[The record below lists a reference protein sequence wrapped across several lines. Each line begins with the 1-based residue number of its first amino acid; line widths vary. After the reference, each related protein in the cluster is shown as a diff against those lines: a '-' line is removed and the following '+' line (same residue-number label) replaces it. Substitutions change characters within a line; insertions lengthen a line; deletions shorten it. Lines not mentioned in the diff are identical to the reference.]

1 MKYDFYNYIF
11 LFLPSVMN
19 ESQEHKLQVKQK
31 FKQLKCC
38 VLVPTYNN
46 AQTIEDV
53 IQSTLEYCDEV
64 IIVNDGCTDHT
75 SEILTKYPQL
85 KVITHLVNQ
94 GKGVGLR
101 NGFKKAVELGFDYV
115 ISIDSDGQHYP
126 KDFILFLD
134 KIEQEPGS
142 LIIGARNM
150 TVENVPNKSTFGNK
164 FSNFWFWAET
174 GIKMPDTQSG
184 YRLYPVQCLK
194 NICLFTTKF
203 ELEIEVIVKAAWR
216 GIPIVSVPVNVYY
229 APEGERVSHF
239 IPSRDSTR
247 ISFLNTYLVIL
258 AALFWRPVM
267 LLRSINLKNLKKVWR
282 EEVIA
287 AHEST
292 NKKALSVG
300 VGLFFGIVPIWGFQF
315 ALAIFAAIFFK
326 LNKIIVGLTAQI
338 SIPPMIPFVLYA
350 SVKTGE
356 YVLGQKVNLD
366 FDKLLTIETL
376 KNLYVYY
383 IGATV
388 LSMVVGIAGFLV
400 TWILLKVFGYKPSMN
415 EPKS

>member
-1 MKYDFYNYIF
+1 MT
-11 LFLPSVMN
+11 

-46 AQTIEDV
+46 AKTLEGV
-53 IQSTLEYCDEV
+53 IQSTFEYCDEV
-64 IIVNDGCTDHT
+64 IIVNDGCTDNT
-75 SEILTKYPQL
+75 AEILAKYPQL
-85 KVITHLVNQ
+85 KVVTHPVNQ

-134 KIEQEPGS
+134 KIEKEPGS

-174 GIKMPDTQSG
+174 GITMPDTQSG
-184 YRLYPVQCLK
+184 YRLYPVQRLK
-194 NICLFTTKF
+194 KIWLFTTKF

-216 GIPIVSVPVNVYY
+216 GIPVVSVPVSVYY

-267 LLRSINLKNLKKVWR
+267 LIRSINLRNLKRVWKT
-282 EEVIA
+282 EVVA

-315 ALAIFAAIFFK
+315 ALAIFTAVFFK

-338 SIPPMIPFVLYA
+338 SVPPLIPFVLYA

-356 YVLGQKVNLD
+356 FVLGQKVNLD
-366 FDKLLTIETL
+366 FTKLLSIETL

-388 LSMVVGIAGFLV
+388 LSIAAGIAGFLV
-400 TWILLKVFGYKPSMN
+400 TWILLKVFGYKPTVN

>member
-1 MKYDFYNYIF
+1 M
-11 LFLPSVMN
+11 M
-19 ESQEHKLQVKQK
+19 ETQEQKALVKQK

-38 VLVPTYNN
+38 VLIPTYNN
-46 AQTIEDV
+46 SKTIEHV
-53 IQSTLEYCDEV
+53 IQSTLEYCDDV
-64 IIVNDGCTDHT
+64 IVINDGCTDT
-75 SEILTKYPQL
+75 TPEILAKYPQL
-85 KVITHLVNQ
+85 IIVTHSVNQ
-94 GKGVGLR
+94 GKGKGLR
-101 NGFKKAVELGFDYV
+101 NGFAKAAELGFDYA

-126 KDFILFLD
+126 KDFIVFLN
-134 KIEQEPGS
+134 KVEQEPGS

-150 TVENVPNKSTFGNK
+150 TVENVPNKSNFGNK

-174 GIKMPDTQSG
+174 GITLPDTQSG
-184 YRLYPVQCLK
+184 YRLYPVKRLK
-194 NICLFTTKF
+194 KIWLFTTKF

-216 GIPIVSVPVNVYY
+216 GIPVISVPVSVYY

-267 LLRSINLKNLKKVWR
+267 LIRSINFKNLKKVWK
-282 EEVIA
+282 EEVVA

-315 ALAIFAAIFFK
+315 ALAIFSAIYFK
-326 LNKIIVGLTAQI
+326 LNKVIVGLSAQI
-338 SIPPMIPFVLYA
+338 SVPPLIPFVLYA

-356 YVLGQKVNLD
+356 LVLGQKVNLD
-366 FDKLLTIETL
+366 FTKLLSVETL
-376 KNLYVYY
+376 NNLYVYY

-388 LSMVVGIAGFLV
+388 LSIVAGVVGYIV
-400 TWILLKVFGYKPSMN
+400 TWVLLKVFGYKPTVD

>member
-1 MKYDFYNYIF
+1 MIETQDQKAF
-11 LFLPSVMN
+11 
-19 ESQEHKLQVKQK
+19 VKQK

-38 VLVPTYNN
+38 VLIPTYNN
-46 AQTIEDV
+46 AKTIEAV
-53 IQSTLEYCDEV
+53 IQSTLDYCDDV
-64 IIVNDGCTDHT
+64 IVVNDGCTDHT
-75 SEILTKYPQL
+75 SEILSKYPQL
-85 KVITHLVNQ
+85 KVVTHPINQ
-94 GKGVGLR
+94 GKGKGLR
-101 NGFKKAVELGFDYV
+101 NGFAKAAELGFDYA

-126 KDFILFLD
+126 KDFIIFLN

-150 TVENVPNKSTFGNK
+150 AVENVPNKSNFGNK

-174 GIKMPDTQSG
+174 GITLPDTQSG
-184 YRLYPVQCLK
+184 YRLYPVQRLK
-194 NICLFTTKF
+194 KIWLFTTKF

-216 GIPIVSVPVNVYY
+216 GIPVISVPVSVYY

-267 LLRSINLKNLKKVWR
+267 LIRSINFKNLKKVWK
-282 EEVIA
+282 EEVVA

-315 ALAIFAAIFFK
+315 ALAIFSAIYFK
-326 LNKIIVGLTAQI
+326 LNKVIVGLSAQI
-338 SIPPMIPFVLYA
+338 SVPPLIPFVLYA

-356 YVLGQKVNLD
+356 FVLGQKVNLD
-366 FDKLLTIETL
+366 FTKLLSVETL
-376 KNLYVYY
+376 NNLYVYY
-383 IGATV
+383 VGATV
-388 LSMVVGIAGFLV
+388 LSIVAGVVGYIV
-400 TWILLKVFGYKPSMN
+400 TWVLLKIFGYKPTVN

>member
-1 MKYDFYNYIF
+1 M
-11 LFLPSVMN
+11 M
-19 ESQEHKLQVKQK
+19 ESQEQKAYVKQK

-38 VLVPTYNN
+38 VLIPTYNN
-46 AQTIEDV
+46 AKTIESV
-53 IQSTLEYCDEV
+53 IQSTMEYCDD
-64 IIVNDGCTDHT
+64 IIVIDDGCTDNT
-75 SEILTKYPQL
+75 KEILSRYPTL
-85 KVITHLVNQ
+85 HIVTHPVNK

-101 NGFKKAVELGFDYV
+101 NGFFKAVHLGFTYA

-134 KIEQEPGS
+134 KIEHKPGS

-174 GIKMPDTQSG
+174 GITLPDTQSG
-184 YRLYPVQCLK
+184 FRLYPVQRLK
-194 NICLFTTKF
+194 KIWLFTTKF

-216 GIPIVSVPVNVYY
+216 GIPVISVPVSVYY

-239 IPSRDSTR
+239 VPSRDSTR

-267 LLRSINLKNLKKVWR
+267 LVRSINFRNLKRVWR
-282 EEVIA
+282 EEVVA
-287 AHEST
+287 AHET
-292 NKKALSVG
+292 PKKKALSVG

-315 ALAIFAAIFFK
+315 ALAIFTAIFFK
-326 LNKIIVGLTAQI
+326 LNKVIVGLSAQI
-338 SIPPMIPFVLYA
+338 SVPPLIPFVLYA
-350 SVKTGE
+350 SIKTGE
-356 YVLGQKVNLD
+356 FVLNKKVNLD
-366 FDKLLTIETL
+366 FDKLLTLETL
-376 KNLYVYY
+376 NNLFVYY

-388 LSMVVGIAGFLV
+388 LSIVAGLAGFIL
-400 TWILLKVFGYKPSMN
+400 TWVLLKLFGYKATIH
-415 EPKS
+415 ERKH

>member
-1 MKYDFYNYIF
+1 M
-11 LFLPSVMN
+11 M
-19 ESQEHKLQVKQK
+19 ETQEQKALVKQK

-38 VLVPTYNN
+38 VLIPTYNN
-46 AQTIEDV
+46 SKTIENV
-53 IQSTLEYCDEV
+53 IQSTLEYCDDV
-64 IIVNDGCTDHT
+64 IVINDGCTDT
-75 SEILTKYPQL
+75 TPEILAKYPQL
-85 KVITHLVNQ
+85 IIVTHSVNQ
-94 GKGVGLR
+94 GKGKGLR
-101 NGFKKAVELGFDYV
+101 NGFAKAAELGFDYA

-126 KDFILFLD
+126 KDFIVFLN
-134 KIEQEPGS
+134 KVEQEPGS

-150 TVENVPNKSTFGNK
+150 TVENVPNKSNFGNK

-174 GIKMPDTQSG
+174 GITLPDTQSG
-184 YRLYPVQCLK
+184 YRLYPVKRLK
-194 NICLFTTKF
+194 KIWLFTTKF

-216 GIPIVSVPVNVYY
+216 GIPVISVPVSVYY

-258 AALFWRPVM
+258 AALFWRPIM
-267 LLRSINLKNLKKVWR
+267 LIRSINLKNLKKVWK
-282 EEVIA
+282 EEVVA

-292 NKKALSVG
+292 HKKALSVA

-315 ALAIFAAIFFK
+315 ALAIFSAVYFK
-326 LNKIIVGLTAQI
+326 LNKVIVGLTAQI
-338 SIPPMIPFVLYA
+338 SVPPMIPFILYA

-356 YVLGQKVNLD
+356 YVLNEKVNLD
-366 FDKLLTIETL
+366 LEKLLTIETL
-376 KNLYVYY
+376 NNLYVYY

-388 LSMVVGIAGFLV
+388 LSVVAGLVGYIV
-400 TWILLKVFGYKPSMN
+400 TWLLLKVFGYKPTVD

>member
-1 MKYDFYNYIF
+1 MGFATIFFYFYR
-11 LFLPSVMN
+11 LVMA
-19 ESQEHKLQVKQK
+19 ESKEQKLLVKQK

-46 AQTIEDV
+46 AKTIDAV
-53 IQSTLEYCDEV
+53 IQSTLEYCDDV
-64 IIVNDGCTDHT
+64 IIINDGCTDNT
-75 SEILTKYPQL
+75 PEILAKYPQL
-85 KVITHLVNQ
+85 KVVTHSVNQ

-101 NGFKKAVELGFDYV
+101 NGFKKAVELGFDYA

-126 KDFILFLD
+126 KDFILFLN
-134 KIEQEPGS
+134 KVEQEPGS

-174 GIKMPDTQSG
+174 GISLPDTQSG
-184 YRLYPVQCLK
+184 YRLYPVQRLK
-194 NICLFTTKF
+194 KIWLFTTKF

-216 GIPIVSVPVNVYY
+216 GIPVVSVPVSVYY
-229 APEGERVSHF
+229 APAGERVSHF

-267 LLRSINLKNLKKVWR
+267 LIRSINLKNLKRVWK
-282 EEVIA
+282 EEVVA

-315 ALAIFAAIFFK
+315 ALAIFTAVFFK

-338 SIPPMIPFVLYA
+338 SVPPLIPFVLYA

-356 YVLGQKVNLD
+356 LVLGQKVNLD
-366 FDKLLTIETL
+366 LTKLLSVETL

-388 LSMVVGIAGFLV
+388 LSIVAGIAGFIV
-400 TWILLKVFGYKPSMN
+400 TWVLLKIFGYKPTIN

>member
-1 MKYDFYNYIF
+1 METQDQKALVN
-11 LFLPSVMN
+11 
-19 ESQEHKLQVKQK
+19 HK

-38 VLVPTYNN
+38 VLIPTYNN
-46 AQTIEDV
+46 AKTIEAV
-53 IQSTLEYCDEV
+53 IQSTLEYCDDV
-64 IIVNDGCTDHT
+64 IIVNDGCTDDT
-75 SEILTKYPQL
+75 AQILIKYPQL
-85 KVITHLVNQ
+85 HIITHPVNM
-94 GKGVGLR
+94 GKGMGLR
-101 NGFKKAVELGFDYV
+101 NGFKKADDLGFDYV

-134 KIEQEPGS
+134 KIEKEPGS

-150 TVENVPNKSTFGNK
+150 TVENVPNKSNFGNK

-174 GIKMPDTQSG
+174 GITLPDTQSG
-184 YRLYPVQCLK
+184 YRLYPVKLLK
-194 NICLFTTKF
+194 KIWLFTTKF

-216 GIPIVSVPVNVYY
+216 GIPVVSVPVSVYY
-229 APEGERVSHF
+229 APVGERVSHF

-267 LLRSINLKNLKKVWR
+267 LVRKFNIKNLKRVWK
-282 EEVIA
+282 EEVVA
-287 AHEST
+287 AHESI

-315 ALAIFAAIFFK
+315 GLAIFSAIYFK
-326 LNKIIVGLTAQI
+326 LNKVIVGLSAQV
-338 SIPPMIPFVLYA
+338 SVPPLIPFVLFA

-356 YVLGQKVNLD
+356 LVVGQKVNLD
-366 FDKLLTIETL
+366 FTKLLSVETL

-388 LSMVVGIAGFLV
+388 LSVVAGIVGFIV
-400 TWILLKVFGYKPSMN
+400 TWLLLKLFGYKPTTD
-415 EPKS
+415 EPKP